1 MIKTKFLYENPW
13 NFFMEKIRAKFD
25 SDLAF
30 RYIDSQNSLFDIAK
44 EISQSSLITVDTE
57 FCRKNTYYPILSIIQ
72 IRYKNLQGKKNNVII
87 DCMKDIDISPIF
99 DIINNPKIK
108 KIFHSA
114 IQDLQIF
121 YYLSKKI
128 PQNIVDTQI
137 MANFCGF
144 GFNAG
149 YSKLVK
155 RILNIR
161 IDKDLQNSEWRIR
174 PLTYSQLKYA
184 ISDVIYLEEIYN
196 SFIKTINSKRLA
208 WYEEEMNRFIG
219 KLSYQGIEN
228 LSRNFSFIKKNDIQ
242 ISQTKKLIMLRE
254 NISKRIN
261 VPRQRFLKDIHIE
274 FIVEYKEIT
283 NDIINKNNIKYIDD
297 IREIINSHEVI
308 KTEYVDLSMSSEQK
322 NIFLQAK
329 KFINKISFQENFQ
342 EQFLISNLDL
352 KKIICEKELF
362 GKIVSGWRYQVFGN
376 DLEKIINKKN
386 YENVYC

>member
-1 MIKTKFLYENPW
+1 
-13 NFFMEKIRAKFD
+13 
-25 SDLAF
+25 
-30 RYIDSQNSLFDIAK
+30 
-44 EISQSSLITVDTE
+44 
-57 FCRKNTYYPILSIIQ
+57 
-72 IRYKNLQGKKNNVII
+72 
-87 DCMKDIDISPIF
+87 
-99 DIINNPKIK
+99 
-108 KIFHSA
+108 
-114 IQDLQIF
+114 
-121 YYLSKKI
+121 
-128 PQNIVDTQI
+128 

-196 SFIKTINSKRLA
+196 SFIKTINPKRLA